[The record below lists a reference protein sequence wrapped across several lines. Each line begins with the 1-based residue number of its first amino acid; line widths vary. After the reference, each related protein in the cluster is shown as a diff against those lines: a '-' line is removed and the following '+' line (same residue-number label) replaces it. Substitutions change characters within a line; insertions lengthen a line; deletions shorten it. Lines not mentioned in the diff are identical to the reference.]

1 MNKPT
6 QVKPGL
12 YAIFYEH
19 LKQIAKEYGYNL
31 VLHGSMQ
38 RDLDL
43 IAIPWSDRLRP
54 DSEMIQEF
62 EEYLTGKKHWNPHYT
77 ILPGQRKSYVI
88 SLNRGD
94 KHGEWVRFEDK
105 EYYLDISVVSTTPIN
120 EWFNNIEPT
129 NT

>member
-1 MNKPT
+1 MDKPI

-19 LKQIAKEYGYNL
+19 LKQIAHEYGYNL

-43 IAIPWSDRLRP
+43 IAIPWIEKPKSD
-54 DSEMIQEF
+54 SKMIVDF
-62 EEYLTGKKHWNPHYT
+62 EEYLTGKRTINPYYT
-77 ILPGQRKSYVI
+77 VLPGGRKAYVI
-88 SLNRGD
+88 ELNRGD

-105 EYYLDISVVSTTPIN
+105 QYYLDISVTSIGAVELWNPEQN
-120 EWFNNIEPT
+120 VL
-129 NT
+129 